1 MSESVL
7 EFRNYQGSIEYDE
20 ESETLHGKV
29 LHVRDLITYEAETA
43 KGLKKAFHDSV
54 NDYLE
59 TCEAEGIEPDKPYSG
74 SFNVRPGVALHE
86 QLARMAA
93 IRGRSINALVKE
105 ALSDFVSKAE
115 EA

>member
-7 EFRNYQGSIEYDE
+7 KFRNYQGSIEYDE

-59 TCEAEGIEPDKPYSG
+59 TCKAEGIEPNKSW
-74 SFNVRPGVALHE
+74 
-86 QLARMAA
+86 
-93 IRGRSINALVKE
+93 
-105 ALSDFVSKAE
+105 VS
-115 EA
+115 

>member
-7 EFRNYQGSIEYDE
+7 KFRNYQGSIEYDE

-43 KGLKKAFHDSV
+43 KGLKKAFQDSV

-59 TCEAEGIEPDKPYSG
+59 TCETEGIEPDKSW
-74 SFNVRPGVALHE
+74 VC
-86 QLARMAA
+86 
-93 IRGRSINALVKE
+93 
-105 ALSDFVSKAE
+105 
-115 EA
+115 

>member
-7 EFRNYQGSIEYDE
+7 KFRNYQGSIEYDE

-59 TCEAEGIEPDKPYSG
+59 TCKAQGIDPSKP
-74 SFNVRPGVALHE
+74 
-86 QLARMAA
+86 
-93 IRGRSINALVKE
+93 
-105 ALSDFVSKAE
+105 
-115 EA
+115 

>member
-1 MSESVL
+1 MSEAIL
-7 EFRNYQGSIEYDE
+7 KFKNYHGSIEYEE

-43 KGLKKAFHDSV
+43 KGLKKAFQDSV

-59 TCEAEGIEPDKPYSG
+59 TCEAEGIEPNKPYSG
-74 SFNVRPGVALHE
+74 SFNVRPGAKLHE
-86 QLARMAA
+86 QLARIAA
-93 IRGRSINALVKE
+93 LRGRSMNALVKE